1 MPHILTDTEKLAL
14 AEECIRIR
22 DGKAGG
28 MAHPDT
34 STEYHKI
41 TQQAEQLRE
50 QTP

>member
-1 MPHILTDTEKLAL
+1 MTP
-14 AEECIRIR
+14 AERADECIRIR

-41 TQQAEQLRE
+41 TQQATKLRE
-50 QTP
+50 GECRKPSKY